1 MALALALAQ
10 WNLDTG
16 DRLPAAPGSPSAR
29 RVIPL
34 TKRAAHPCY
43 LAAMPSRRLLLS
55 CLLLAACPPRTPPE
69 PPPVDTANAGD
80 GGSPAEVGPAVPDKD
95 VAPLAPD
102 DPDAPDE
109 PGEVEPG
116 DKPAKPGSTRGDKLA
131 DTLSTRASRG
141 PSRKSPGS
149 CDGGSRRRGETWKV
163 DCNSCRCGDDGQS
176 TCTELACNPGPV
188 R

>member
-1 MALALALAQ
+1 
-10 WNLDTG
+10 
-16 DRLPAAPGSPSAR
+16 
-29 RVIPL
+29 
-34 TKRAAHPCY
+34 
-43 LAAMPSRRLLLS
+43 MPSRRLLLS

-69 PPPVDTANAGD
+69 PPPGDAANGGGD
-80 GGSPAEVGPAVPDKD
+80 AGSPAEDAQAVPDSD

-116 DKPAKPGSTRGDKLA
+116 DKPVKPAKPGSTRGDPLA

-141 PSRKSPGS
+141 SSRKSS
-149 CDGGSRRRGETWKV
+149 ATCDGGARRVGETWKI
-163 DCNSCRCGDDGQS
+163 DCNSCSCGDDGQS
-176 TCTELACNPGPV
+176 TCTELACGPEPA